1 MVASGVGWERG
12 IDWKFG
18 IDMYMVLYLKQVIN
32 KDLL

>member
-1 MVASGVGWERG
+1 MVASGVGWEGG

-18 IDMYMVLYLKQVIN
+18 IDMYMVYLKQVIN